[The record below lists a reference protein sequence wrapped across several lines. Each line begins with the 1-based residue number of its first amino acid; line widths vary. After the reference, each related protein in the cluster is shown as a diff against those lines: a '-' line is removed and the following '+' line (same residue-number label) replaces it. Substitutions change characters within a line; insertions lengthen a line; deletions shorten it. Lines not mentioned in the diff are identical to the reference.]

1 MGTLSSIFSRF
12 GKGGT
17 TAPQSYDIGTK
28 LEIEQSDLETLLGV
42 SVEEFSISPID
53 TSAYTELEHQA
64 KAKFQL
70 KFTIPARKKSE
81 KPNALKMIGCDING
95 EQSHITFAPNT
106 ILFKT
111 GLSFYSYL
119 LTKIAGQ
126 DTQFTEN
133 AKTAENAKDYIIRLT
148 TKTKGSLEH
157 RQAITIERLDR
168 HDIPYTIAGV
178 KPKGTVPYDGD
189 SGPQGHTQP

>member
-1 MGTLSSIFSRF
+1 M
-12 GKGGT
+12 
-17 TAPQSYDIGTK
+17 
-28 LEIEQSDLETLLGV
+28 LL
-42 SVEEFSISPID
+42 
-53 TSAYTELEHQA
+53 
-64 KAKFQL
+64 
-70 KFTIPARKKSE
+70 
-81 KPNALKMIGCDING
+81 
-95 EQSHITFAPNT
+95 
-106 ILFKT
+106 
-111 GLSFYSYL
+111 
-119 LTKIAGQ
+119 
-126 DTQFTEN
+126 TQFTEN